1 MALGPRSATYAISTG
16 LAQRML
22 CARPR
27 GNGSSEPTHSQK
39 SAARSSTYLLVI
51 TLLRSRGR
59 SWSSLVRAV
68 GGCHQPALVL
78 RRACCRPVV
87 QDLLF
92 AEDLGQD
99 RLG

>member
-1 MALGPRSATYAISTG
+1 MALGQRSGTYVISTG
-16 LAQRML
+16 LTQRML

-39 SAARSSTYLLVI
+39 SATRSSTYLLVI

-59 SWSSLVRAV
+59 SRVGLVRAV

-78 RRACCRPVV
+78 RLPRGRPVV
-87 QDLLF
+87 ENLLL
-92 AEDLGQD
+92 AEHLGHD
-99 RLG
+99 RRG